1 MDRLKTCPT
10 TSIHWPL
17 YPKTHP
23 LARVTCGIRSSMSE
37 PLAQHEN
44 PADLAQVLRER
55 AREIGFEL
63 VGIAPAVSPGG
74 FGPLQDWLNQGFAGE
89 MSYIARREDAYSHP
103 ENVLP
108 GVRSV
113 ILVGL
118 NYSDR
123 TRPEAH
129 KTVPSPPQ
137 RGEGTELVADSAAS
151 SLPGGKVAK
160 YASGSV
166 DYHDVLKKRLKSL
179 AAVLHE
185 MRPGCRT
192 RAVVDTAPLLER
204 DFARL
209 AGLGWFGKNTML
221 INKREGSW
229 LFLGALLTDVE
240 LPPDEP
246 HNTAHCGTCTRCL
259 EACPTD
265 AFPEPY
271 VLDATRCIS
280 YLTIELRDQPIP
292 TDLRAGMGDWLF
304 GCDVCQD
311 VCPWNRKAP
320 ESTVEEFRPDKDL
333 TPTSLTWLLSLSEL
347 EFRERFRKTPL
358 FRPGRSGILRNA
370 AIVAGNSGD
379 SRFIPSLSTALSDAD
394 ELVRGA
400 AAWALGE
407 ISGDAAQRALAAQL
421 ERESSRQVREEIEA
435 ALSAATL
442 SP

>member
-1 MDRLKTCPT
+1 MTEP
-10 TSIHWPL
+10 
-17 YPKTHP
+17 
-23 LARVTCGIRSSMSE
+23 SE
-37 PLAQHEN
+37 QHEN
-44 PADLAQVLRER
+44 PAQLATILREK

-63 VGIAPAVSPGG
+63 VGIAPAVAPGG
-74 FGPLQDWLNQGFAGE
+74 FGPLQDWLREGYAGE
-89 MSYIARREDAYSHP
+89 MSYMPRREESYSHP
-103 ENVLP
+103 KHVLD

-113 ILVGL
+113 VLVGL
-118 NYSDR
+118 NYSG
-123 TRPEAH
+123 P
-129 KTVPSPPQ
+129 KSVPSPSP
-137 RGEGTELVADSAAS
+137 GEEGNFPAS
-151 SLPGGKVAK
+151 EPELPGGRVAK
-160 YASGSV
+160 YATGTR
-166 DYHDVLKKRLKSL
+166 DYHDVLKKKLKSL
-179 AAVLHE
+179 AAELHE
-185 MRPGCRT
+185 ARPECRT

-221 INKREGSW
+221 INKREGS
-229 LFLGALLTDVE
+229 LFFLGALLTDIE

-246 HNTAHCGTCTRCL
+246 HHTAHCGACTACL

-265 AFPEPY
+265 AFPQPY
-271 VLDATRCIS
+271 VLDSTRCIS

-292 TDLRAGMGDWLF
+292 AELRTGMGDWLF

-333 TPTSLTWLLSLSEL
+333 TPASLTWLLSLSES

-379 SRFIPSLSTALSDAD
+379 SRFIPALSNALDDAD

-407 ISGDAAQRALAAQL
+407 ISGDAARRALEARL
-421 ERESSRQVREEIEA
+421 EQESSRQVREEIKA
-435 ALSAATL
+435 ALAAATP

>member
-1 MDRLKTCPT
+1 
-10 TSIHWPL
+10 
-17 YPKTHP
+17 
-23 LARVTCGIRSSMSE
+23 
-37 PLAQHEN
+37 
-44 PADLAQVLRER
+44 
-55 AREIGFEL
+55 
-63 VGIAPAVSPGG
+63 
-74 FGPLQDWLNQGFAGE
+74 
-89 MSYIARREDAYSHP
+89 
-103 ENVLP
+103 
-108 GVRSV
+108 
-113 ILVGL
+113 
-118 NYSDR
+118 
-123 TRPEAH
+123 
-129 KTVPSPPQ
+129 
-137 RGEGTELVADSAAS
+137 
-151 SLPGGKVAK
+151 
-160 YASGSV
+160 
-166 DYHDVLKKRLKSL
+166 
-179 AAVLHE
+179 
-185 MRPGCRT
+185 
-192 RAVVDTAPLLER
+192 
-204 DFARL
+204 
-209 AGLGWFGKNTML
+209 ML
-221 INKREGSW
+221 INKWEGSW
-229 LFLGALLTDVE
+229 FFLGALLTDVQ
-240 LPPDEP
+240 LPADAP
-246 HNTAHCGTCTRCL
+246 HETAHCGTCTRCL

-280 YLTIELRDQPIP
+280 YLTIELRGQPIP

-304 GCDVCQD
+304 GCDICQD

-407 ISGDAAQRALAAQL
+407 ISGDAARRALAAQL

-435 ALSAATL
+435 ALAAATL